1 MLKVNENI
9 KIAMY
14 LFHRLK
20 QAYFCQMSLK
30 NAAVNS
36 ILEKLNIKSLNEMQ
50 FKANAAIE
58 KQNNIL
64 LLSATGSGK
73 TLAFLLPLLK
83 LIDSKKATSQALII
97 TPSRELALQIETV
110 FKSMGT
116 SIKVTCCYGGHKREI
131 EENNL
136 IEAPGLLIGTPGR
149 LADHIRRG
157 NITIDTIETLVLDE
171 FDKSLELGFKDEMSF
186 IINALKNI
194 KKRILTSATEAL
206 EIPDFIGMKDPV
218 KLDFLNDAGKKPEIQ
233 S

>member
-83 LIDSKKATSQALII
+83 LID
-97 TPSRELALQIETV
+97 
-110 FKSMGT
+110 
-116 SIKVTCCYGGHKREI
+116 
-131 EENNL
+131 
-136 IEAPGLLIGTPGR
+136 
-149 LADHIRRG
+149 
-157 NITIDTIETLVLDE
+157 
-171 FDKSLELGFKDEMSF
+171 
-186 IINALKNI
+186 
-194 KKRILTSATEAL
+194 
-206 EIPDFIGMKDPV
+206 
-218 KLDFLNDAGKKPEIQ
+218 
-233 S
+233 